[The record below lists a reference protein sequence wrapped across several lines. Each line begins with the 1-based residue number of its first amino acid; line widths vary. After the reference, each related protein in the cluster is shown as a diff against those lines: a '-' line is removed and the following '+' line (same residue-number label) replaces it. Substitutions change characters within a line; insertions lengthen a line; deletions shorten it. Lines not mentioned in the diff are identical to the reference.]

1 MAVFRKVQRSQIL
14 ARTAILGFLACSLL
28 SGCTKSQNEIL
39 VGEYGSLT
47 GGTATFGL
55 STNKGIKMALDEVND
70 KGGVKGKKIKLITL
84 DDQGKSD
91 EAAAAVTRLITQ
103 NNVVAVIG
111 EVASSLTEAAAPVA
125 QKYKIPL
132 ITPSSTNPDIT
143 KGRDYVFRVC
153 FIDPFQGFVMAK
165 FAWENLKLKKMAV
178 FRDKANLYS
187 TGLADAFIEAF
198 KKMGGTIVV
207 DLSYQEKDIDY
218 KAQLTQMKAKG
229 PEGIFIPGYY
239 TEVGLIARQAVQLG
253 LKVPLLG
260 GDGWDSTRLHEIG
273 KEAINGHYYSNHYST
288 ESTDPTVQEFIKKFK
303 ARYSEVPDG
312 LAALGYDAAKIL
324 VAAMERTTDVTS
336 KNIREELTKT
346 KDFAGVTGKIS
357 IDKNRDAVKPAVVVQ
372 VENEKRKFVTT
383 VNPL

>member
-1 MAVFRKVQRSQIL
+1 MAVQSQKLLGIVGLLGLFCL
-14 ARTAILGFLACSLL
+14 AVF

-47 GGTATFGL
+47 GSTATFGL
-55 STNKGIKMALDEVND
+55 STNKGIKMAFDEVNE
-70 KGGVKGKKIKLITL
+70 KGGVKAKKIKLITL
-84 DDQGKSD
+84 DDQGKPD

-103 NNVVAVIG
+103 SKVVAVIG
-111 EVASSLTEAAAPVA
+111 EVASSLTEAAAPFA
-125 QKYKIPL
+125 QQYKIPL
-132 ITPSSTNPDIT
+132 ITPSSTNPSIT
-143 KGRDYVFRVC
+143 KDRDFVFRVC

-165 FAWENLKLKKMAV
+165 FAWENLKIKKVAI

-187 TGLADAFIEAF
+187 IGLADAFIESF
-198 KKMGGTIVV
+198 KKMGGTIVT
-207 DLSYQEKDIDY
+207 DLSYQEKDIDF
-218 KAQLTQMKAKG
+218 KAQLTQMKSKS
-229 PEGIFIPGYY
+229 PEAIFIPGYY

-253 LKVPLLG
+253 LKIPLLG

-303 ARYSEVPDG
+303 ARYNEVPDG

-324 VAAMERTTDVTS
+324 VAAMERTTEVTPQ
-336 KNIREELTKT
+336 NIRDELAKT
-346 KDFAGVTGKIS
+346 KDFPGVTGKIS
-357 IDKNRDAVKPAVVVQ
+357 INENRDAVKPAVIVQ
-372 VENEKRKFVTT
+372 IENEKRKFVTT

>member
-1 MAVFRKVQRSQIL
+1 MLTKSQNL
-14 ARTAILGFLACSLL
+14 LGVLGLL
-28 SGCTKSQNEIL
+28 SLFCLGLFSSCTKSQNEIL

-47 GGTATFGL
+47 GSTATFGL
-55 STNKGIKMALDEVND
+55 STNKGIKMAFDEVNE
-70 KGGVKGKKIKLITL
+70 KGGVKTKKIKLITL
-84 DDQGKSD
+84 DDQGKPD

-103 NNVVAVIG
+103 SKVVAVIG
-111 EVASSLTEAAAPVA
+111 EVASSLTEAAAPFA
-125 QKYKIPL
+125 QQYKIPL
-132 ITPSSTNPDIT
+132 ITPSSTNPSIT
-143 KGRDYVFRVC
+143 KNRDFVFRVC

-165 FAWENLKLKKMAV
+165 FAWENLKVKKVAI

-187 TGLADAFIEAF
+187 IGLADAFIESY
-198 KKMGGTIVV
+198 KKMGGTIVT
-207 DLSYQEKDIDY
+207 DLSYQEKDIDF
-218 KAQLTQMKAKG
+218 KAQLTQMKSKS
-229 PEGIFIPGYY
+229 PEAIFIPGYY

-253 LKVPLLG
+253 LKIPLLG

-324 VAAMERTTDVTS
+324 VAAMERTTEVTPQ
-336 KNIREELTKT
+336 NIRDELAKT
-346 KDFAGVTGKIS
+346 KDFPGVTGKIS
-357 IDKNRDAVKPAVVVQ
+357 INENRDAVKPAVIVQ
-372 VENEKRKFVTT
+372 IENEKRKFVTT

>member
-1 MAVFRKVQRSQIL
+1 MTGRPQNL
-14 ARTAILGFLACSLL
+14 LAILSFFSLISLALI

-47 GGTATFGL
+47 GSTATFGL
-55 STNKGIKMALDEVND
+55 STNKGIKMAFDEVNE
-70 KGGVKGKKIKLITL
+70 KGGVKTKKIKLITL
-84 DDQGKSD
+84 DDQGKPD

-103 NNVVAVIG
+103 SKVVAVIG
-111 EVASSLTEAAAPVA
+111 EVASSLTEAAAPFA
-125 QKYKIPL
+125 QQYKIPL
-132 ITPSSTNPDIT
+132 ITPSSTNPSIT
-143 KGRDYVFRVC
+143 KDRDFVFRVC

-165 FAWENLKLKKMAV
+165 FAWENLKIKKVAI

-187 TGLADAFIEAF
+187 IGLADAFIESF
-198 KKMGGTIVV
+198 KKMGGVIVT
-207 DLSYQEKDIDY
+207 DLSYQEKDIDF
-218 KAQLTQMKAKG
+218 KAQLTQMKSKS
-229 PEGIFIPGYY
+229 PEAIFIPGYY

-324 VAAMERTTDVTS
+324 VAAMERTTEVTPQ
-336 KNIREELTKT
+336 NIRDELAKT
-346 KDFAGVTGKIS
+346 KDFPGVTGKIS
-357 IDKNRDAVKPAVVVQ
+357 INENRDAVKPAVIVQ
-372 VENEKRKFVTT
+372 IENEKRKFVTT
-383 VNPL
+383 VTPQ

>member
-1 MAVFRKVQRSQIL
+1 MTGRPQNL
-14 ARTAILGFLACSLL
+14 LAILSFFSLISLALI

-47 GGTATFGL
+47 GSTATFGL
-55 STNKGIKMALDEVND
+55 STNKGIKMAFDEVNE
-70 KGGVKGKKIKLITL
+70 KGGVKTKKIKLITL
-84 DDQGKSD
+84 DDQGKPD

-103 NNVVAVIG
+103 SKVVAVIG
-111 EVASSLTEAAAPVA
+111 EVASSLTEDAAPFA
-125 QKYKIPL
+125 QQYKIPL
-132 ITPSSTNPDIT
+132 ITPSSTNPSIT
-143 KGRDYVFRVC
+143 KDRDFVFRVC

-165 FAWENLKLKKMAV
+165 FAWENLKIKKVAI

-187 TGLADAFIEAF
+187 IGLADAFIESF
-198 KKMGGTIVV
+198 KKMGGVIVT
-207 DLSYQEKDIDY
+207 DLSYQEKDIDF
-218 KAQLTQMKAKG
+218 KAQLTQMKSKS
-229 PEGIFIPGYY
+229 PEAIFIPGYY

-324 VAAMERTTDVTS
+324 VAAMERTTEVTPQ
-336 KNIREELTKT
+336 NIRDELAKT
-346 KDFAGVTGKIS
+346 KDFPGVTGKIS
-357 IDKNRDAVKPAVVVQ
+357 INENRDAVKPAVIVQ
-372 VENEKRKFVTT
+372 IENEKRKFVTT
-383 VNPL
+383 VTPQ